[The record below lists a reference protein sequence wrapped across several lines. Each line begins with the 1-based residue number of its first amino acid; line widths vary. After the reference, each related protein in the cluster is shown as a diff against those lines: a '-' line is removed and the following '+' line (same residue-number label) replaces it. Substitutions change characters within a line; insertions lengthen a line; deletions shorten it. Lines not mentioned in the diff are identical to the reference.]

1 MSRVLAF
8 VVCLVAFIAA
18 VVTLGAQEGRAQR
31 EDVTLRLER
40 FYDNACRCYKLRFSG
55 TIASGQANEYVAVL
69 QQECGSASSTA
80 IAGASTRAGGVWEA
94 EPVAGAAPES
104 DSSTYRARWNNRLS
118 EALVFR
124 GNVRLSLAELAR
136 GRYRVIV
143 DTADTRQNMTGR
155 IIELQR
161 LVAGRW
167 TRVQR
172 AKLRGRAGA
181 FTTTVTARG
190 RGQSFRIAIPARSAG
205 PCYSATTSRP
215 FVAGRPA
222 APGSA
227 AVIDRNFACS
237 TAMRGGLR
245 MIEIS
250 AFAGARQPP
259 LPQTA
264 SFGLSSNW
272 TPDATLVSAST
283 AGLQLNPTR
292 CAATSRRLPL
302 TAAGLRGGA
311 APSQGQEYECE
322 APRRVFVRVRAV
334 FRAPTKLEPDRAF
347 GYLQLQARGEVREAA
362 LAVRTPSGRSLAFA
376 SHGAGK
382 ARVLAAPGCTEDVP

>member
-1 MSRVLAF
+1 MSRTLAF
-8 VVCLVAFIAA
+8 VLGIVALSVSMAA
-18 VVTLGAQEGRAQR
+18 VGTPDGGAQR

-40 FYDNACRCYKLRFSG
+40 FYDPACRCYKLRFSG

-69 QQECGSASSTA
+69 QQVCGSASSTA

-94 EPVAGAAPES
+94 EPVNGAAPES

-136 GRYRVIV
+136 GRFRVTV
-143 DTADTRQNMTGR
+143 DTADTRQNMSGR
-155 IIELQR
+155 AVELQR
-161 LVAGRW
+161 LVAGQW

-172 AKLRGRAGA
+172 AKLRGRGGA

-190 RGQSFRIAIPARSAG
+190 RGQSFRIAIPARSAA

-222 APGSA
+222 APGST
-227 AVIDRNFACS
+227 AVIDRTFACS

-245 MIEIS
+245 IIEIS
-250 AFAGARQPP
+250 GFAGAQQAP
-259 LPQTA
+259 LPRAA
-264 SFGLSSNW
+264 SFGLSTNW

-283 AGLQLNPTR
+283 AGVQLNPTR
-292 CAATSRRLPL
+292 CTAASRRVPL
-302 TAAGLRGGA
+302 AAAGLRGGA
-311 APSQGQEYECE
+311 APSSGQEYECE
-322 APRRVFVRVRAV
+322 VPRRVFVRVRAV
-334 FRAPTKLEPDRAF
+334 FHAPTKLEPDRAF
-347 GYLQLQARGEVREAA
+347 GYLQLQARGEVKEAA

-376 SHGAGK
+376 SLRTGA
-382 ARVLAAPGCTEDVP
+382 ARVFAAPGCTEDVP